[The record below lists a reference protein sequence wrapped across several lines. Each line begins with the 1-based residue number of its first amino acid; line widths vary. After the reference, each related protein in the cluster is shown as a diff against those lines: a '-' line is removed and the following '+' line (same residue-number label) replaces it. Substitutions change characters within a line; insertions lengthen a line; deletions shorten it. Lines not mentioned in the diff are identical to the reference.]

1 MQQQEPG
8 RGRQGAM
15 RRGMYVYAWD
25 LWEEGTGTVVGRLR
39 DAGLNAVS
47 LATAYHAGKFLR
59 PHAPARKAWFPEDG
73 TVYFRPDTSLY
84 GRLVPQAAR
93 MLDNFDAL
101 AALETHAADF
111 YCTGWTVGLHNSRLG
126 RLHPDLVCQSAFGD
140 PMVNALCPS
149 QPEVRAYL
157 VALCADLGSHAAID
171 EIAIEAPGFQ
181 TYRHGYHH
189 EFELIELTADA
200 ETLLGTCFCDACKA
214 AASAAGL
221 NADSLVR
228 QARRD
233 LDAFF
238 ADAAAPLVNPKTDPD
253 WAALQ
258 AARAAT
264 VTSLVAEVRAELA
277 RDISLA
283 VIPTVQSPNNLCWRE
298 GSDLAGLAQAA
309 DRLEVP
315 AYQCGPAAIA
325 ADMAEVRA
333 AAGEGARIGYI
344 LRPTWP
350 HVQGPDDLAACLQA
364 ATEAGAETISF
375 YNYGHMR
382 LQSLNW
388 ISACR

>member
-1 MQQQEPG
+1 
-8 RGRQGAM
+8 M

-25 LWEEGTGTVVGRLR
+25 LWEEGAGAVIARLR

-59 PHAPARKAWFPEDG
+59 PHAPTRKVWFPEDG
-73 TVYFRPDTSLY
+73 TVYFRPDASLY

-93 MLDNFDAL
+93 MLENFDAL
-101 AALETHAADF
+101 TALETLAPDF
-111 YCTGWTVGLHNSRLG
+111 HCTGWTVGLHNSRLG
-126 RLHPDLVCQSAFGD
+126 RAHPDLACQSAFGD
-140 PMVNALCPS
+140 PLVNALCPS

-157 VALCADLGSHAAID
+157 VSLCADLGNHSAID

-181 TYRHGYHH
+181 TYRHGHHH

-200 ETLLGTCFCDACKA
+200 ENLLGTCFCDACKTA
-214 AASAAGL
+214 ARNAGL
-221 NADSLVR
+221 NADGLAR

-233 LDAFF
+233 LEAFF
-238 ADAAAPLVNPKTDPD
+238 TDGAAPLMNHKTNPD

-258 AARAAT
+258 AVRAAT

-277 RDISLA
+277 LQVSLA

-298 GSDLAGLAQAA
+298 GSDLAGLALAA

-315 AYQCGPAAIA
+315 AYQCGPTAIA

-333 AAGEGARIGYI
+333 AAGEKARLGFI

-350 HVQGPDDLAACLQA
+350 HVQDPGDLAASVQA
-364 ATEAGAETISF
+364 ATEAGAEIISF

-388 ISACR
+388 ISDCR